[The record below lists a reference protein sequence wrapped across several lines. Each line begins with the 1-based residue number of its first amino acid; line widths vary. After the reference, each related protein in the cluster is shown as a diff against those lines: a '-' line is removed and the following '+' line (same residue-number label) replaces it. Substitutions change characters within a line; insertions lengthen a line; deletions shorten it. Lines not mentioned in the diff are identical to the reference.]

1 VSAIPGGS
9 DAPGAIPTADDAG
22 RERFLTENRT
32 AVAPLISAAEFN
44 REVRRVERLLG
55 PRPGKPP
62 LRVLDVGCGSGPW
75 LGRWHEYGAVPCGV
89 DFDIELVSR
98 ARRRPE
104 LATAT
109 PILAA
114 ADATR
119 LPLADRAFDVVTL
132 NSLLE
137 HVPNWE
143 AVLSEA
149 ARVLAP
155 GGVLVLHTTNRWHP
169 MQGEVRNF
177 PFYPWLPDPIMK
189 RTLAWIMEHRRDL
202 VGWTSFPAVNWF
214 TYPGLGRALRRLGLE
229 PHDRLDLTLPEELQG
244 LKALGRGLLRRGDKA
259 PPARGLY
266 WFIVNMTSLYA
277 KRRLTG

>member
-1 VSAIPGGS
+1 VSARRS
-9 DAPGAIPTADDAG
+9 AAAAPSAADQ
-22 RERFLTENRT
+22 ERARYLAENRV
-32 AVAPLISAAEFN
+32 AVAAPANPSEFA
-44 REVRRVERLLG
+44 REERRILRLLG
-55 PRPGKPP
+55 PREDKGP

-75 LGRWHEYGAVPCGV
+75 LVRWRERGAKPFGV
-89 DFDIELVSR
+89 DFDADLLAR

-104 LATAT
+104 LADD
-109 PILAA
+109 PPGVCA

-119 LPLADRAFDVVTL
+119 LPLADRSFDVVTL

-137 HVPNWE
+137 HVPDWQ
-143 AVLSEA
+143 AVLSEG

-177 PFYPWLPDPIMK
+177 PFYPWLPDPLM
-189 RTLAWIMEHRRDL
+189 RRVLDWIMAHRRDL

-229 PHDRLDLTLPEELQG
+229 PHDRLDLTRPEELAG
-244 LKALGRGLLRRGDKA
+244 VKALGRGLLRRGDQ
-259 PPARGLY
+259 PPPMRPLY
-266 WFIVNMTSLYA
+266 WFLVNTTSLYA
-277 KRRLTG
+277 RRPA